1 MQAGSS
7 LTLSL
12 THTTLAW
19 VGQTRAVDSG
29 TRYESTS
36 DVSDN
41 QRLCYVEKSDVSD
54 RERLF
59 RMAELEGARE
69 GDPVEEEWSVER
81 VLDKRVSRWSD
92 SYKQCY

>member
-1 MQAGSS
+1 MLRLAASARHVQLIQA
-7 LTLSL
+7 
-12 THTTLAW
+12 
-19 VGQTRAVDSG
+19 
-29 TRYESTS
+29 RYESTS

-41 QRLCYVEKSDVSD
+41 QRLDRMAVQLVGACYVEKSDVSD

-81 VLDKRVSRWSD
+81 VLDKRVSCWPGFD
-92 SYKQCY
+92 EHCY

>member
-1 MQAGSS
+1 MAVK
-7 LTLSL
+7 L
-12 THTTLAW
+12 
-19 VGQTRAVDSG
+19 VGA
-29 TRYESTS
+29 
-36 DVSDN
+36 
-41 QRLCYVEKSDVSD
+41 CYVWKSDVSD

-92 SYKQCY
+92 TDKQCYRDFQ